1 MEKKSKWIFW
11 LIVVVAF
18 LVWGSTQFTVVNTQ
32 EQSAVVESEKFDR
45 AAYVDEI
52 WESKLL
58 PAVREDS
65 TELPIV
71 LDAIAEN
78 LEKSGEYAKISVSG
92 AYNYRV
98 RGTGIVEAVDISS
111 KNGVATIKL
120 DNYDGDIQV
129 FLNIG
134 PKISGESIRDGAGFI
149 EFGDFKDQTEY
160 GQVSKE
166 LNKRVGEEIFEE
178 FNWAEMTG
186 KKISFGGMFTIL
198 TTNQTKINLET
209 VTISPV
215 YVEEGE

>member
-1 MEKKSKWIFW
+1 MKKKINRIFW
-11 LIVVVAF
+11 LAVVVAF
-18 LVWGSTQFTVVNTQ
+18 LAWGSTQFTVVNTQ
-32 EQSAVVESEKFDR
+32 EQTAVVESEKFDR
-45 AAYVDEI
+45 VAFVNEI

-65 TELPIV
+65 TELPTV
-71 LDAIAEN
+71 LNAIAEN
-78 LEKSGEYAKISVSG
+78 LEKSAEFAKISVSG

-98 RGTGIVEAVDISS
+98 RGTGTVEAVDVSS

-120 DNYDGDIQV
+120 DNYDGNIKV

-166 LNKRVGEEIFEE
+166 LNKRVGSEVFEK
-178 FNWAEMTG
+178 FDWTDMTG
-186 KKISFGGMFTIL
+186 KKVSFGGMFTIL

>member
-1 MEKKSKWIFW
+1 MKKKIKWIVW
-11 LIVVVAF
+11 LVLIAAF
-18 LVWGSTQFTVVNTQ
+18 LVWGSKQFTVVNTQ
-32 EQSAVVESEKFDR
+32 EQTAVLESEKFDR
-45 AAYVDEI
+45 VAYVDAI

-65 TELPIV
+65 KELPIV
-71 LDAIAEN
+71 LDAIAKD
-78 LEKSGEYAKISVSG
+78 LESSAEFAKISVSG

-98 RGTGIVEAVDISS
+98 RGVGTVEAVDLS
-111 KNGVATIKL
+111 KKDGKATIRL
-120 DNYDGDIQV
+120 DGYNGNIQV

-149 EFGDFKDQTEY
+149 DFGNFKDQTEY

-166 LNKRVGEEIFEE
+166 INKRVGTEIFEK
-178 FNWAEMTG
+178 FDWANMIG

-198 TTNQTKINLET
+198 TTNQTKINLDT

-215 YVEEGE
+215 YVEEGD